1 MATLESL
8 QKQLDD
14 RTLNPQDLSIKQRQ
28 IIDEL
33 IDRGELKGPKMLEL
47 NKMRG
52 AAADK

>member
-28 IIDEL
+28 II
-33 IDRGELKGPKMLEL
+33 KCW
-47 NKMRG
+47 N
-52 AAADK
+52 